1 MGKDLRGRNL
11 ERGITQTKDGRYFA
25 RFTSKS
31 GKRQAK
37 RFDNYQEARR
47 WLRDARYEDEHSVDT
62 AFSQMT
68 VDSWYD
74 YWLREL
80 KCDLAP
86 NTRRNYRE
94 RYEKNVKPL
103 IGHMPIGSVR
113 QMHCKEVLNR
123 MSDCYAGST
132 IKQTYITMGTLFKAA
147 KVNGIIEHH
156 PMDGLTFHKPVKAV
170 DDIRYLTLEEQQRF
184 LQIARSTHN
193 GDQYALILQTG
204 LRTGEMIALTWKD
217 INWEKRELTVDKT
230 LEYRYTNQ
238 CWRAG
243 PPKSLHGY
251 RTIPLTSEAYT
262 ILHTL
267 YEHRRE
273 RKESPVLDQWLEYED
288 RRSGEMKRF
297 YLRDLVF
304 INFRTGEPTKNSS
317 YDTHLYKLCEKA
329 GIEKFSMHAL
339 RHTFATRMIERG
351 VQPKALQK
359 ILGHSSLKMTMDRYV
374 HVTDDS
380 MLLAMNQFEQAEYV
394 GMKQ

>member
-11 ERGITQTKDGRYFA
+11 ERGITQTEDGRYFA

-37 RFDNYQEARR
+37 RFDKYQEARR
-47 WLRDARYEDEHSVDT
+47 WLRDARYEDAHSVVT
-62 AFSQMT
+62 ASSQMT

-86 NTRRNYRE
+86 NTRRNYQE
-94 RYEKNVKPL
+94 RYDKNVKPL

-156 PMDGLTFHKPVKAV
+156 PMDGLTFRKPVKAV

-204 LRTGEMIALTWKD
+204 LRTGEMIALTWQD

-230 LEYRYTNQ
+230 LEFRYSNQ

-251 RTIPLTSEAYT
+251 RTIPLTREAYT

-267 YEHRRE
+267 YEHRGE

-329 GIEKFSMHAL
+329 GLEKFSMHAL

-351 VQPKALQK
+351 VQPKALQR